1 MSGCGYCGIS
11 GHSIDTCP
19 ERLEDKFGTSA
30 DPTATTD
37 SMREDGDD

>member
-19 ERLEDKFGTSA
+19 ERLEEYYGTAA
-30 DPTATTD
+30 DPTPATE
-37 SMREDGDD
+37 SMEEDDR